1 MISPLVRRKRLAKEL
16 RRLRDQA
23 GLSSSQLAA
32 RAKLNRQKIS
42 ALENG
47 HPFANVADVAAV
59 LTALDLDETT
69 WHALFQIA
77 DEATKPGWWE
87 SYREGLG
94 ERQSLYVDL
103 ESGAAAIR
111 EYTLFAVP
119 GVLQVPE
126 YIRVRAGLNVMMYQ
140 QAGLGEFQV
149 ERAVA
154 GRTMRQQ
161 MLRRPGGPSY
171 QAIIDELVIRRPAA
185 PAQVMAEQLDYLVER
200 ASSGKTEIRVLPI
213 GADMSEHW
221 WLPRSPFSLYTYPD
235 PGDPMVVVV
244 DTEIDDSVYIDETD
258 VRPYEDLFA
267 RLEKV
272 ALSVEDSVT
281 FLADAARNFAKVSE
295 REK

>member
-16 RRLRDQA
+16 RQLRDKA

-47 HPFANVADVAAV
+47 HPFGNVADVAAV

-103 ESGAAAIR
+103 ESGAATVR
-111 EYTLFAVP
+111 EYNLFAVP

-126 YIRVRAGLNVMMYQ
+126 YIRVRANLNVVMWQ
-140 QAGLGEFQV
+140 QTGMGEFQIDP
-149 ERAVA
+149 AVA
-154 GRTMRQQ
+154 ARVMRQQ

-171 QAIIDELVIRRPAA
+171 QAIIDELVFRRPPA
-185 PAQVMAEQLDYLVER
+185 PAHVMAEQLQYLVER
-200 ASSGKTEIRVLPI
+200 ASSEKTGIRVLPI

-235 PGDPMVVVV
+235 RGDPMVAVV
-244 DTEIDDSVYIDETD
+244 DTEIDDSVYIDVAE
-258 VRPYEDLFA
+258 VRPYEELFD

-272 ALSVEDSVT
+272 SLSVEDSVA
-281 FLADAARNFAKVSE
+281 FLADQARNFAKVSE